1 MSRRAEDLKSQ
12 GNTCFKNKEYDKA
25 RQCYLQALK
34 AGMED
39 GSDDIMHIIY
49 SNLAHVNNKLGQF
62 KESEKYARLTIRKK
76 PDWFKGYHRAALA
89 AQHLGKLDDAIAL
102 LDKGIDNCVANDELK
117 QLKNTLLE
125 QKRRPR
131 SASKPPPPPPLQKVD
146 PQLAAAAAAAPTRS
160 SSKNRSAKAS
170 KTTKAASKTTAGE
183 TASSASSTASN
194 SKGVWSSL
202 LASSRPA
209 ETVSEQT
216 AAAARAG
223 QPDALNE
230 ELCITVRRGSVAL
243 RRPGGAREAYD
254 EYRKALQQVAKY
266 PKELNLSG
274 NELISLRYCFAM
286 ACYEVATQEALSSA
300 EDELLAIIHKTKRP
314 MPAAFYLLGRVYMR
328 LNRFEQAAAVLQLA
342 SDILSKDARGDTH
355 VYPGTS
361 EVIPD
366 TESAWRGT
374 LRHPVQELLRRCQY
388 PPRPDALC
396 RLDDC
401 LTHVTVPDL
410 HNPKRSR
417 QERRTAI
424 YYGDVDFAGFI
435 RVQCLS
441 RCRLEY
447 HLACW
452 RQLKERFGS
461 ETQRTADKDVLN
473 TPCLTPDCGSNIC
486 RIVTIDANGLEKHEI
501 VSDEY
506 KRQQQKQLS
515 KQQKKQAAQ
524 AAKKHQ
530 VAKTGRKRKDS
541 APQQSTETDT
551 SSQQPTESAPESAG
565 AAAAAPAAAPAEPE
579 LALPPDLRE
588 MTVLR
593 RGSNAEEPPAPV
605 GKKSKK
611 KKKKGGT
618 RGWRSA
624 TEMFWETT
632 GPEEVYNGP
641 PVNVIYNTSQDDLAS
656 RLCQL
661 EDMRTLQFSTRS
673 LIPDT
678 SVQPASV
685 PRDDQSGEEE
695 HAFLESAYQYLYDF
709 LKERGPTNVSDPEL
723 LEAVSQLPSY
733 CQELIAQHGSLEA
746 FLTRLPRFYQLD
758 DLVSVEVDV
767 GLAEALLGSAIAE
780 RVRAVDT
787 PPPQLDEAECDLV
800 GLGGVSNA
808 DTAELEPRSD
818 PEDTDPESED
828 EERREDEERED
839 GGECETAA
847 QTQNGDS
854 VQSESA
860 ERDSGTADPEDSE
873 LADPEDLDAGDPDS
887 TMDLDGDSAE
897 PEPEPEPEPDSTALD
912 GSEGLARDAS
922 GGGARGDGA
931 WNTDPELSD
940 DGQESLS
947 QSENSTGTDQVN
959 QLKQQ
964 IEALKREKV
973 QQDEQLAEARFT
985 QLRLERTVRQMTQRG
1000 AGAPADTEQAAAA
1013 QQLVETRQRLVE
1025 TSGRLSQAEQQRA
1038 QALQRGADLSRQ
1050 LSGVQQQLLTTQ
1062 QQLAATEQELL
1073 ATQQQLGAYQQQ
1085 QGQLEAQLA
1094 TVHEEAQG
1102 YMAQLTEAQ
1111 QHAAMMEEQAEAL
1124 ASQLAQAPAA
1134 DTERL
1139 HQLER
1144 QRDDEEASR
1153 RRAEA
1158 ALEELRAAERRTRG
1172 QYVTMLSRAGNELLD
1187 TATRRCN
1194 DAIRGA
1200 ERLAAGS
1207 GRPDSAQPTVTK
1219 LRQALDAVDQSRSQF
1234 KEAIKKACKAI
1245 ASKETIDIQSLKLP
1259 EIPDIVETAI
1269 NGPAG
1274 RKTAAAA
1281 SQSSAARSGASPRPS
1296 SRPSSVI
1303 TVSSGSGSE
1312 AGKVSPA
1319 PTPPPAAAGVK
1330 PSAGVPAGPATAE
1343 LRAPSPRRAVTP
1355 AAMQLSAASRQAA
1368 PTTFDAL
1375 ISEIERQFGG
1385 AVPGGRD
1392 NIIRQFTNYRRR
1404 RGGVL
1409 RGAARD
1415 QIVAEVTAMIRAEA
1429 APAPAAAPAPSAW
1442 GQPAASKGAANGVR
1456 PEAAGGTPA
1465 LASIPS
1471 KEECVICRESYS
1483 TSQARTLECGHRF
1496 HELCLRRWLKAQGVM
1511 ATCPICRHAF
1521 TSDTDFPRL

>member
-1 MSRRAEDLKSQ
+1 MDQSQ
-12 GNTCFKNKEYDKA
+12 
-25 RQCYLQALK
+25 LQQQQEEEA
-34 AGMED
+34 
-39 GSDDIMHIIY
+39 
-49 SNLAHVNNKLGQF
+49 V
-62 KESEKYARLTIRKK
+62 
-76 PDWFKGYHRAALA
+76 PAAVPE
-89 AQHLGKLDDAIAL
+89 G
-102 LDKGIDNCVANDELK
+102 
-117 QLKNTLLE
+117 
-125 QKRRPR
+125 
-131 SASKPPPPPPLQKVD
+131 
-146 PQLAAAAAAAPTRS
+146 
-160 SSKNRSAKAS
+160 
-170 KTTKAASKTTAGE
+170 
-183 TASSASSTASN
+183 
-194 SKGVWSSL
+194 
-202 LASSRPA
+202 
-209 ETVSEQT
+209 VSEPT
-216 AAAARAG
+216 
-223 QPDALNE
+223 
-230 ELCITVRRGSVAL
+230 
-243 RRPGGAREAYD
+243 
-254 EYRKALQQVAKY
+254 
-266 PKELNLSG
+266 
-274 NELISLRYCFAM
+274 
-286 ACYEVATQEALSSA
+286 
-300 EDELLAIIHKTKRP
+300 
-314 MPAAFYLLGRVYMR
+314 PAA
-328 LNRFEQAAAVLQLA
+328 
-342 SDILSKDARGDTH
+342 DA
-355 VYPGTS
+355 
-361 EVIPD
+361 
-366 TESAWRGT
+366 
-374 LRHPVQELLRRCQY
+374 
-388 PPRPDALC
+388 
-396 RLDDC
+396 
-401 LTHVTVPDL
+401 
-410 HNPKRSR
+410 
-417 QERRTAI
+417 
-424 YYGDVDFAGFI
+424 
-435 RVQCLS
+435 
-441 RCRLEY
+441 
-447 HLACW
+447 
-452 RQLKERFGS
+452 
-461 ETQRTADKDVLN
+461 
-473 TPCLTPDCGSNIC
+473 
-486 RIVTIDANGLEKHEI
+486 
-501 VSDEY
+501 
-506 KRQQQKQLS
+506 
-515 KQQKKQAAQ
+515 
-524 AAKKHQ
+524 
-530 VAKTGRKRKDS
+530 
-541 APQQSTETDT
+541 
-551 SSQQPTESAPESAG
+551 
-565 AAAAAPAAAPAEPE
+565 
-579 LALPPDLRE
+579 
-588 MTVLR
+588 
-593 RGSNAEEPPAPV
+593 PAPV
-605 GKKSKK
+605 SYNALFPALPDSGTEASGPTPGQSDPWAQRIRVGTSSVTQVFHVPAEQHKSDSKLDEDSYYTRFGDTMQKTGTNIEAYTGRDGSVTFMISGKQEQVLRAK
-611 KKKKGGT
+611 
-618 RGWRSA
+618 RH
-624 TEMFWETT
+624 
-632 GPEEVYNGP
+632 
-641 PVNVIYNTSQDDLAS
+641 I
-656 RLCQL
+656 L
-661 EDMRTLQFSTRS
+661 EDLQTQATRS
-673 LIPDT
+673 ITIPKEHHGFILGRGGQRLRDLET
-678 SVQPASV
+678 QTATKIQV
-685 PRDDQSGEEE
+685 PGQAD
-695 HAFLESAYQYLYDF
+695 
-709 LKERGPTNVSDPEL
+709 
-723 LEAVSQLPSY
+723 PSY
-733 CQELIAQHGSLEA
+733 KITVSGVKESVEKAVHELQMISDEQSKQAYEKLKVPKKYHPFIRGAHNENISRMQNENPGIRINMPPLSVRKDE
-746 FLTRLPRFYQLD
+746 LTITGEKEGVMRAKQQILAIYEEMQRTCTC
-758 DLVSVEVDV
+758 VSVEVMKSQHKYLI
-767 GLAEALLGSAIAE
+767 GPRGNNIAE
-780 RVRAVDT
+780 ILQKTGVFVEVPPTDLTSDRITLRGPQDKLGQALTMVYDKANSMVMTEVDAPVWCHKYIIGEKGADIDAITADIPNIHVEFDTGSSKVKIEGPMEDVKKAGERIAARVKELEDSMCVEELDIPNKYHKHIIGKDGANISRVKAEHGVHVTIPENEASTIFKIEGPKEGVFSAKAELLDMKNKMEKQKERDIIIESRFHRQIIGKLGEDTAQIRQQFDQVQVVFPQQGEKSDVVKIRGPKEMVD
-787 PPPQLDEAECDLV
+787 QSYKHLQKLV
-800 GLGGVSNA
+800 KGLMESGYQERVSINKQHHMYIIGKGGVNIRKIR
-808 DTAELEPRSD
+808 DETNTQIDLPD
-818 PEDTDPESED
+818 ES
-828 EERREDEERED
+828 
-839 GGECETAA
+839 
-847 QTQNGDS
+847 
-854 VQSESA
+854 SESSEIVITGRKEDVLA
-860 ERDSGTADPEDSE
+860 ARDRIQRIQTELGNISQDINLPSKFHNSITSIGPSGR
-873 LADPEDLDAGDPDS
+873 LIQS
-887 TMDLDGDSAE
+887 TMEECG
-897 PEPEPEPEPDSTALD
+897 
-912 GSEGLARDAS
+912 GVQIKILAADCQ
-922 GGGARGDGA
+922 
-931 WNTDPELSD
+931 SD
-940 DGQESLS
+940 
-947 QSENSTGTDQVN
+947 
-959 QLKQQ
+959 
-964 IEALKREKV
+964 KV

>member
-1 MSRRAEDLKSQ
+1 MLRRPARGSPARVKELEDSMCVEELDIP
-12 GNTCFKNKEYDKA
+12 NKYHK
-25 RQCYLQALK
+25 
-34 AGMED
+34 
-39 GSDDIMHIIY
+39 HIIGKDGANI
-49 SNLAHVNNKLGQF
+49 SRVKTEHGVHVAIPENEASTIF
-62 KESEKYARLTIRKK
+62 KIEGPKEGV
-76 PDWFKGYHRAALA
+76 F
-89 AQHLGKLDDAIAL
+89 
-102 LDKGIDNCVANDELK
+102 
-117 QLKNTLLE
+117 
-125 QKRRPR
+125 
-131 SASKPPPPPPLQKVD
+131 
-146 PQLAAAAAAAPTRS
+146 
-160 SSKNRSAKAS
+160 SAKAELLDMKNKMEKQKERDIIIESRFHRQIIGKLGENTAQIRQQFDQVQVVFPQQGEKSDVVKIRGPKEMVDQSYKHLQKLVKGLMESGYQERVSIS
-170 KTTKAASKTTAGE
+170 KQHHMYIIGKGGVNIRKIRDE
-183 TASSASSTASN
+183 TNTQD
-194 SKGVWSSL
+194 
-202 LASSRPA
+202 RPA
-209 ETVSEQT
+209 GRRIQT
-216 AAAARAG
+216 
-223 QPDALNE
+223 
-230 ELCITVRRGSVAL
+230 ELGNIIQDINVPSKFHNSITSIG
-243 RRPGGAREAYD
+243 P
-254 EYRKALQQVAKY
+254 
-266 PKELNLSG
+266 SG
-274 NELISLRYCFAM
+274 RLI
-286 ACYEVATQEALSSA
+286 
-300 EDELLAIIHKTKRP
+300 
-314 MPAAFYLLGRVYMR
+314 
-328 LNRFEQAAAVLQLA
+328 
-342 SDILSKDARGDTH
+342 
-355 VYPGTS
+355 
-361 EVIPD
+361 
-366 TESAWRGT
+366 
-374 LRHPVQELLRRCQY
+374 
-388 PPRPDALC
+388 
-396 RLDDC
+396 
-401 LTHVTVPDL
+401 
-410 HNPKRSR
+410 
-417 QERRTAI
+417 
-424 YYGDVDFAGFI
+424 
-435 RVQCLS
+435 
-441 RCRLEY
+441 
-447 HLACW
+447 
-452 RQLKERFGS
+452 
-461 ETQRTADKDVLN
+461 
-473 TPCLTPDCGSNIC
+473 
-486 RIVTIDANGLEKHEI
+486 
-501 VSDEY
+501 
-506 KRQQQKQLS
+506 
-515 KQQKKQAAQ
+515 
-524 AAKKHQ
+524 
-530 VAKTGRKRKDS
+530 
-541 APQQSTETDT
+541 QST
-551 SSQQPTESAPESAG
+551 
-565 AAAAAPAAAPAEPE
+565 
-579 LALPPDLRE
+579 
-588 MTVLR
+588 M
-593 RGSNAEEPPAPV
+593 EE
-605 GKKSKK
+605 
-611 KKKKGGT
+611 
-618 RGWRSA
+618 
-624 TEMFWETT
+624 
-632 GPEEVYNGP
+632 
-641 PVNVIYNTSQDDLAS
+641 
-656 RLCQL
+656 C
-661 EDMRTLQFSTRS
+661 
-673 LIPDT
+673 
-678 SVQPASV
+678 
-685 PRDDQSGEEE
+685 
-695 HAFLESAYQYLYDF
+695 
-709 LKERGPTNVSDPEL
+709 
-723 LEAVSQLPSY
+723 
-733 CQELIAQHGSLEA
+733 
-746 FLTRLPRFYQLD
+746 
-758 DLVSVEVDV
+758 
-767 GLAEALLGSAIAE
+767 
-780 RVRAVDT
+780 
-787 PPPQLDEAECDLV
+787 
-800 GLGGVSNA
+800 GGVQNKILAA
-808 DTAELEPRSD
+808 DCQSD
-818 PEDTDPESED
+818 
-828 EERREDEERED
+828 
-839 GGECETAA
+839 
-847 QTQNGDS
+847 
-854 VQSESA
+854 
-860 ERDSGTADPEDSE
+860 
-873 LADPEDLDAGDPDS
+873 
-887 TMDLDGDSAE
+887 
-897 PEPEPEPEPDSTALD
+897 
-912 GSEGLARDAS
+912 
-922 GGGARGDGA
+922 
-931 WNTDPELSD
+931 
-940 DGQESLS
+940 
-947 QSENSTGTDQVN
+947 
-959 QLKQQ
+959 
-964 IEALKREKV
+964 KV

-1274 RKTAAAA
+1274 RKSAAAA

-1355 AAMQLSAASRQAA
+1355 AALQLSAASRQAA

-1375 ISEIERQFGG
+1375 IGEIERQFGG

-1429 APAPAAAPAPSAW
+1429 APAPATATAAAPTPSAW
-1442 GQPAASKGAANGVR
+1442 GQPAAQKANGVR
-1456 PEAAGGTPA
+1456 PEAAGGAPA

>member
-1 MSRRAEDLKSQ
+1 MSRRAEDLKS
-12 GNTCFKNKEYDKA
+12 
-25 RQCYLQALK
+25 QALK

-461 ETQRTADKDVLN
+461 ETQRTADKDLLN

-506 KRQQQKQLS
+506 KRQQQKQPQKQLS

-530 VAKTGRKRKDS
+530 VAKAGRKRKDS
-541 APQQSTETDT
+541 APQQSNETDI
-551 SSQQPTESAPESAG
+551 SSQKQPTESAPESAG
-565 AAAAAPAAAPAEPE
+565 AAAAAPAAAPADPE

-593 RGSNAEEPPAPV
+593 RGSNAEEPQAPV

-808 DTAELEPRSD
+808 DTAELEPRSE

-828 EERREDEERED
+828 EEGREDEERED

-897 PEPEPEPEPDSTALD
+897 PEPEPDSTALD

-947 QSENSTGTDQVN
+947 QSENSTGTDQVA

-964 IEALKREKV
+964 IEALKREKL
-973 QQDEQLAEARFT
+973 QQQQEE
-985 QLRLERTVRQMTQRG
+985 E
-1000 AGAPADTEQAAAA
+1000 GAPAAVPD
-1013 QQLVETRQRLVE
+1013 
-1025 TSGRLSQAEQQRA
+1025 
-1038 QALQRGADLSRQ
+1038 
-1050 LSGVQQQLLTTQ
+1050 GVSEPT
-1062 QQLAATEQELL
+1062 
-1073 ATQQQLGAYQQQ
+1073 
-1085 QGQLEAQLA
+1085 
-1094 TVHEEAQG
+1094 
-1102 YMAQLTEAQ
+1102 
-1111 QHAAMMEEQAEAL
+1111 
-1124 ASQLAQAPAA
+1124 PAA
-1134 DTERL
+1134 DAPAPVSYNALFPALPDSGT
-1139 HQLER
+1139 
-1144 QRDDEEASR
+1144 EASGPTPGQSDPWAQR
-1153 RRAEA
+1153 IRVGTSSVTQVFHVPAEQHKSGQQKTGTNIEA
-1158 ALEELRAAERRTRG
+1158 YTGRDGSVTFMISGKQEQVLRAKRHILEDLQTQATRSITIPKEHHGFILGRGG
-1172 QYVTMLSRAGNELLD
+1172 QRLRDLETQ
-1187 TATRRCN
+1187 TATK
-1194 DAIRGA
+1194 IQVPG
-1200 ERLAAGS
+1200 
-1207 GRPDSAQPTVTK
+1207 
-1219 LRQALDAVDQSRSQF
+1219 QAD
-1234 KEAIKKACKAI
+1234 
-1245 ASKETIDIQSLKLP
+1245 
-1259 EIPDIVETAI
+1259 
-1269 NGPAG
+1269 
-1274 RKTAAAA
+1274 
-1281 SQSSAARSGASPRPS
+1281 PS
-1296 SRPSSVI
+1296 DKI
-1303 TVSSGSGSE
+1303 TV
-1312 AGKVSPA
+1312 
-1319 PTPPPAAAGVK
+1319 AGVK
-1330 PSAGVPAGPATAE
+1330 EGVEKNISRMQNENPGIRINMPPLSVRKDE
-1343 LRAPSPRRAVTP
+1343 LTI
-1355 AAMQLSAASRQAA
+1355 
-1368 PTTFDAL
+1368 TG
-1375 ISEIERQFGG
+1375 E
-1385 AVPGGRD
+1385 
-1392 NIIRQFTNYRRR
+1392 
-1404 RGGVL
+1404 
-1409 RGAARD
+1409 
-1415 QIVAEVTAMIRAEA
+1415 
-1429 APAPAAAPAPSAW
+1429 
-1442 GQPAASKGAANGVR
+1442 
-1456 PEAAGGTPA
+1456 
-1465 LASIPS
+1465 
-1471 KEECVICRESYS
+1471 KE
-1483 TSQARTLECGHRF
+1483 
-1496 HELCLRRWLKAQGVM
+1496 GVM
-1511 ATCPICRHAF
+1511 RAKQQILAIYEEMQRTCTCVSVEVMKSQHKYLIGPRGNNIAEILQKTGVF
-1521 TSDTDFPRL
+1521 VEVPPTDLTFG